1 MKQENTSLDL
11 YQKQQKAELM
21 EKVLKLINEG
31 NFEMDS
37 LSEKEVTS
45 MSEIIKEIFK
55 VVS

>member
-1 MKQENTSLDL
+1 
-11 YQKQQKAELM
+11 M